1 MVKIAKTLLLIIF
14 TCSLVFGAH
23 DYTKELQD
31 ADKKIA
37 TSSKDELL
45 RLYHGLK
52 NIYIQSIV
60 TNNITLKKEVLQRLV
75 ASSKVLN
82 LDTEDY
88 QKELDTLLKTSVTP
102 TITPP
107 VVPSVKKPKI
117 VDTIKPTRSSTK
129 SDKRFVTKIVQYQ
142 DFLYL
147 QFDDS
152 LDAKEIKNF
161 ELKSKRER
169 KEVFDIKASLLK
181 NYLLKNPPGINKV
194 RLAQFDKETVRLV
207 IYREDKRKSIR
218 KISQNELRIYYN
230 IADESAKDNTLAPV
244 TPKFYTQISSH
255 KTIVIDAG
263 HGGKDSGAV
272 GYKQKYEKRAVL
284 HIALQLGKELKKRGY
299 KIYFTRNKDAFVS
312 LRQRTKY
319 ANDKDADLFISIHAN
334 AAPHKSQYLSAKG
347 IETYFLS
354 PARSE
359 RSKNVAALENKSDI
373 QEMDY
378 FSKQTFLNVFNR
390 EKIIAANKLALDIQQ
405 GMLGLLRK
413 SNYSVVDGGVREAP
427 FWVLVGAQMPAI
439 LIEVGYITNPTEA
452 TRMFN
457 INYQQKLTSGIA
469 NGIDNYFLKNNY

>member
-23 DYTKELQD
+23 DYTKELHD

-60 TNNITLKKEVLQRLV
+60 TNDVTLKKEVLQRLV
-75 ASSKVLN
+75 ASSKILN

-88 QKELDTLLKTSVTP
+88 QKELDTLLKKTVVSPILPPTSP
-102 TITPP
+102 QKQQLKIIP
-107 VVPSVKKPKI
+107 KK
-117 VDTIKPTRSSTK
+117 TTK
-129 SDKRFVTKIVQYQ
+129 NNKRFVTKVIEND

-152 LDAKEIKNF
+152 LDSKEIKTF
-161 ELKSKRER
+161 ELKSKKER
-169 KEVFDIKASLLK
+169 KEVFDIKAALLK
-181 NYLLKNPPGINKV
+181 SYTLKNPSGIKKV
-194 RLAQFDKETVRLV
+194 RIAQFDKKTLRVV
-207 IYREDKRKSIR
+207 IYRDDAKKSIR
-218 KISQNELRIYYN
+218 KISQSELRIYYN
-230 IADESAKDNTLAPV
+230 AVNKSTDKKTLPV
-244 TPKFYTQISSH
+244 VPKFYTKISAH

-263 HGGKDSGAV
+263 HGGKDSGAI
-272 GYKQKYEKRAVL
+272 GYKKRYEKRAVL

-299 KIYFTRNKDAFVS
+299 KIHFTRNRDVFVS

-354 PARSE
+354 PARSQ

-373 QEMDY
+373 KEMDY

-413 SNYSVVDGGVREAP
+413 ANYSVIDGGVREAP

-457 INYQQKLTSGIA
+457 INYQKKLANGIA
-469 NGIDNYFLKNNY
+469 NGIDNYFLKNN